1 MPPHPQPAW
10 THAQDLQIRRR
21 RVEGASWE
29 TIAAEL
35 SLPVR
40 AVVER
45 AHRIGAGR
53 THTSDSAP
61 QDPLR
66 EPLPAGHPDSWDA
79 LTAGTVLQGQ
89 PYPLRHFRR

>member
-1 MPPHPQPAW
+1 MLSRTQPTW
-10 THAQDLQIRRR
+10 SHARDLQIRRR

-40 AVVER
+40 AVAER
-45 AHRIGAGR
+45 GYRLGAGR
-53 THTSDSAP
+53 PQTAASLP

-66 EPLPAGHPDSWDA
+66 EPLPPGHPDSWDA

-89 PYPLRHFRR
+89 PYPLRHFPR